1 MAKLLKQI
9 LEYFLKVT
17 FKIFFFFFGSKEEY
31 FEASKVSSLYR
42 GSGFGETFIY
52 IRFWDSPI
60 LDIVKLIKKKG
71 IILDLGCGD
80 GFLANYLGSK
90 SSDRE
95 VIGIEQNNERIKLAE
110 KGLENVRFLKSDI
123 TEDKLPPADTIL
135 LVHVLH
141 HLNSFQGQERLI
153 KKCFDTLGKGG
164 QLIIVEIDKKPY
176 FKYLLTLFVD
186 SFIVPIL
193 FEGRLFNKSIFFR
206 SKAQWESLL
215 KKIGFKVETYFA
227 HSKKPFS
234 HLILKCSK

>member
-9 LEYFLKVT
+9 LQLILRLSFKVFFL
-17 FKIFFFFFGSKEEY
+17 IFASKEEY
-31 FEASKVSSLYR
+31 LEASKVSSLYR

-60 LDIVKLIKKKG
+60 LELVKLIEKKG
-71 IILDLGCGD
+71 TILDLGCGD
-80 GFLANYLGSK
+80 GFLANYLALK
-90 SSDRE
+90 SPDRE

-110 KGLENVRFLKSDI
+110 KGLKNVRFLKGDI
-123 TEDKLPPADTIL
+123 TEDKLPPSNTVL
-135 LVHVLH
+135 LIHVLH
-141 HLNSFQGQERLI
+141 HLNSFQDQERLI
-153 KKCFDTLGKGG
+153 KKCFNTLSKGG

-206 SKAQWESLL
+206 SKVAWESLL
-215 KKIGFKVETYFA
+215 KKIGFKVEVYAT